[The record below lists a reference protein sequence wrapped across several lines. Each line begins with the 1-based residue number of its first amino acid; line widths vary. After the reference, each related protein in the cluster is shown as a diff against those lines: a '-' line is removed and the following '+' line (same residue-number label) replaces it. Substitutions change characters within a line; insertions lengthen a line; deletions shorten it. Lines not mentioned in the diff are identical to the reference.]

1 VTAVCVIYTIKRVNC
16 DKGYVT
22 ATQLKHGY
30 NPQSREARIV
40 LARAVSRLFMHW
52 QLSTADRL
60 ALLGLS
66 EANRAALGRY
76 ERGQPL
82 AASRDL
88 LDRAGHLLGI
98 HKSLKLLYPQN
109 PEVVQMWMTSAN
121 RKFHGETPAEVVR
134 RFGLPGLV
142 MVRGTLDTMRGR

>member
-1 VTAVCVIYTIKRVNC
+1 MQPSPAREPS
-16 DKGYVT
+16 D
-22 ATQLKHGY
+22 
-30 NPQSREARIV
+30 REARII
-40 LARAVSRLFMHW
+40 LARAVSRLLELW

-66 EANRAALGRY
+66 ESNRIALQRYAAGA
-76 ERGQPL
+76 PL

-98 HKSLKLLYPQN
+98 HKSLKLLFPHN
-109 PEVVQMWMTSAN
+109 ADIERGWMSSHN
-121 RKFHGETPAEVVR
+121 EKFAGETPVAVVR

-142 MVRGTLDTMRGR
+142 MVRGTLDAMRGG